1 MSSLNEKR
9 NKKRKR
15 QQGKHRKEMRK
26 QYAPPKAPVPPK
38 VSGKYA
44 LPFLTVLAILTVAAF
59 IIPLRPTMSEREK
72 RELTA
77 FPSFTREALLSGEYF
92 DDITLWFSD
101 TFPGRETWL
110 DVADF
115 TESLHG
121 YSEISVVDD
130 ENIVDQLLNGGSTQG
145 ESEYPEITPMPTPTP
160 WGGVDAGEGAEVH
173 MGKIIQIGDSAFNR
187 LGYSKTC
194 CEDYAASLNHLAELL
209 KDKGVRVIS
218 APAPTA
224 IGVMVEAQYMKK
236 LNSVDPAFLLEEI
249 HGRLNDKVIGV
260 DTVTPLRNHN
270 SEYIYFRTD
279 HHWTAL
285 GAYYAYAAVCEELG
299 MEPADINDFTV
310 SDRGEFKGTHTSKVA
325 RPQKLKADTLYAY
338 LPPQEIQAYV
348 EYKQGPKKVPLI
360 KDIADDKIFSKY
372 LTFLGGAFELLR
384 LENPEI
390 QDGSTCLILKDSYGN
405 AFAPFVTQN
414 YQTVYVMDYRSFH
427 RSNLSKF
434 VEKYEVDDI
443 WLIPYMIATQSL
455 DGRNMFERL
464 CK

>member
-1 MSSLNEKR
+1 MSFE
-9 NKKRKR
+9 NKKQNTPQERSV
-15 QQGKHRKEMRK
+15 G
-26 QYAPPKAPVPPK
+26 
-38 VSGKYA
+38 VSAKFA
-44 LPFLTVLAILTVAAF
+44 LPFLVVLGILTVAAF
-59 IIPLRPTMSEREK
+59 IIPLRPTQSEREK

-77 FPSFTREALLSGEYF
+77 FPTYTREALLSGEYF

-130 ENIVDQLLNGGSTQG
+130 ENVVDQLLNGGGTQG
-145 ESEYPEITPMPTPTP
+145 DFEEETDGTVEITPEPTPTP
-160 WGGVDAGEGAEVH
+160 WGGVDAGEDAEVH

-194 CEDYAASLNHLAELL
+194 CADYAKSLNHLADILAE
-209 KDKGVRVIS
+209 KGVRVIS

-224 IGVMVEAQYMKK
+224 IGVMVEEQYMEK
-236 LNSVDPAFLLEEI
+236 LNSVDPAFILEEM
-249 HGRLNDKVIGV
+249 HGQLNENVIGV
-260 DTVTPLRNHN
+260 DTVSALRAHN

-285 GAYYAYAAVCEELG
+285 GAYYAYAAVCEALG
-299 MEPADINDFTV
+299 MEAADLDDFTET
-310 SDRGEFKGTHTSKVA
+310 DRGEFKGTHTSKVA
-325 RPQKLKADTLYAY
+325 RPQKLKPDTLIAY
-338 LPPQEIQAYV
+338 IPPQEIMAYV
-348 EYKQGPKKVPLI
+348 EYKQGPRETPLI
-360 KDIADDKIFSKY
+360 KTIADDKIFSKY
-372 LTFLGGAFELLR
+372 LTFLGGDFELMR

-443 WLIPYMIATQSL
+443 WFIPYMIATQSL
-455 DGRNMFERL
+455 DGRNMLERL
-464 CK
+464 CT